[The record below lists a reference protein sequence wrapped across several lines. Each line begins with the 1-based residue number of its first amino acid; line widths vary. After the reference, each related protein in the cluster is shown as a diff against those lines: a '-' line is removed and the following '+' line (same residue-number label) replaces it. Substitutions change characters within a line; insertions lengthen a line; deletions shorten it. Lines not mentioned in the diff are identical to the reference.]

1 MERQMNYRFL
11 INIMIVFTLLVGQVS
26 IESTPKSFSL
36 EQSVE
41 IETQILPAF
50 DIQKFIEEDEMERT
64 SSQQKPYRFANPISV
79 DFNMN
84 THGTWNIND
93 DGSSIWQFR
102 IESPGAHS
110 LNLIYDRFNIP
121 EGAEFFVYSE
131 DREMVLGAFTNYNHK
146 PHGGFSTAP
155 VVGDVIIL
163 EYNEPASPE
172 FSGEISIDIV
182 AHDYRDVFF
191 NEERGYGD
199 SGSCNN
205 NVNCAVGDDWRDEI
219 RSVAM
224 ILTSGGSRLCTGS
237 LVNNTSQDL
246 APYFLTANHCLGGNN
261 SWIFMFNYESPSCNN
276 QNGPTNMTVSGSS
289 LLANS
294 STSDFALLLLNETP
308 PESYNVHY
316 AGWDVSGSTPSIP
329 VGIHHPSGD
338 IKKISFDYNNASNSG
353 NYWDVNNWED
363 GTTEPG
369 SSGSPLFDGV
379 TQRIIGQLYGGTASC
394 TSITYDT
401 YGKTSTSWNLG
412 MSNYLD
418 PNNTGASFI
427 NGIDAID
434 LPDPEL
440 SYNASDL
447 IFDLSDGDT
456 DVSSI
461 NISNTGEDESILTYS
476 LKISQFENPM
486 GGPDIEE
493 NYWSDSDN
501 ETAIDANWID
511 ITDTGTLYSFPTNDA
526 SGESIQLGFDFP
538 FYGETYN
545 ECIINPNG
553 WIGFGDDNTE
563 WDNGSIPSTS
573 APRASIMGFWDDLNP
588 SNDNCT
594 NSCSGDVYYHTNEDR
609 MVVWFDNVSHWP
621 NYFDNSVYS
630 FQIVI
635 YATGEI
641 NINYGTMIG
650 EVNSATVGI
659 QNAAGNSGLQMAYNS
674 SYIHEDLTTI
684 IKKAPEWVGLNELNN
699 YELSGDLLEGS
710 SDEINIIAQNNGLL
724 DGVYNA
730 YLNISSNASESISL
744 LIELISEDNSL
755 TGDINDDA
763 VVNVLDAI
771 QIVNIALGTQSL
783 DLAADLNEDGV
794 VNVLDVVQ
802 VVNIILEG

>member
-1 MERQMNYRFL
+1 MNYRLL

-36 EQSVE
+36 EQS
-41 IETQILPAF
+41 IDIQTQTLPAF
-50 DIQKFIEEDEMERT
+50 DIQKFINEDELERT
-64 SSQQKPYRFANPISV
+64 SSEQKPYRFANPISV

-84 THGTWNIND
+84 TNGTWSIHN
-93 DGSSIWQFR
+93 DGSSVWQFR

-121 EGAEFFVYSE
+121 EGAEFFVYSD

-155 VVGDVIIL
+155 VIGDAIIL
-163 EYNEPASPE
+163 EYNEPAFPE
-172 FSGEISIDIV
+172 FSGEISVEIV

-246 APYFLTANHCLGGNN
+246 SPYFLTANHCLGGNN

-440 SYNASDL
+440 SYNANDL
-447 IFDLSDGDT
+447 IFDLNDGDI

-461 NISNTGEDESILTYS
+461 DISNTGEDESILTYS

-486 GGPDIEE
+486 GGPDVNE

-501 ETAIDANWID
+501 ETDIDPNWID
-511 ITDTGTLYSFPTNDA
+511 ISDVGTLYSFPTNDA

-553 WIGFGDDNTE
+553 WVGFGDDNTE

-573 APRASIMGFWDDLNP
+573 APRSSIMGFWDDLNP
-588 SNDNCT
+588 VNDNCT
-594 NSCSGDVYYHTNEDR
+594 NSCSGDVYYHTNQDR

-621 NYFDNSVYS
+621 NYFDNSIYS
-630 FQIVI
+630 FQIVMH
-635 YATGEI
+635 ATGEI

-650 EVNSATVGI
+650 DVNSATVGV
-659 QNAAGNSGLQMAYNS
+659 QNSTGNSGLQMAYNS
-674 SYIHEDLTTI
+674 TYIHEDLTTI
-684 IKKAPEWVGLNELNN
+684 IKKAPAWVGLNELNN
-699 YELSGDLLEGS
+699 YEISGELIEGN

-744 LIELISEDNSL
+744 LIELISEGNNL
-755 TGDINDDA
+755 AGDINDDSL
-763 VVNVLDAI
+763 VNVLDVI
-771 QIVNIALGTQSL
+771 QIVNIALGSQEL
-783 DLAADLNEDGV
+783 DLAADLNDDGV

>member
-1 MERQMNYRFL
+1 MERRMIYKLL
-11 INIMIVFTLLVGQVS
+11 INIIITFTLLFGQVS
-26 IESTPKSFSL
+26 VDSTPKSFSL
-36 EQSVE
+36 EQS
-41 IETQILPAF
+41 IDIPTHTLPSF
-50 DIQKFIEEDEMERT
+50 DVQNFIDEDENERN
-64 SSQQKPYRFANPISV
+64 SSEQKPYRFANPISV
-79 DFNMN
+79 DFSMN
-84 THGTWNIND
+84 THGVWSIHD
-93 DGSSIWQFR
+93 DGSAIWQLR

-121 EGAEFFVYSE
+121 EGAEFFVYSNNK
-131 DREMVLGAFTNYNHK
+131 EMVLGAFTNFNHK

-155 VVGDVIIL
+155 VVGDAIIL

-172 FSGEISIDIV
+172 FAGEISVNIV

-191 NEERGYGD
+191 NEDRGYGD

-205 NVNCAVGDDWRDEI
+205 NVNCAVGDNWRDEI

-246 APYFLTANHCLGGNN
+246 SPYFLTANHCLGGNN
-261 SWIFMFNYESPSCNN
+261 SWIFMFNYESATCSN

-289 LLANS
+289 LMANS

-316 AGWDVSGSTPSIP
+316 AGWDVSGSTPSTP

-369 SSGSPLFDGV
+369 SSGSPLFDGFN
-379 TQRIIGQLYGGTASC
+379 QRIIGQLYGGTASC

-418 PNNTGASFI
+418 PLSTGATYLD
-427 NGIDAID
+427 GIDAID

-440 SYNASDL
+440 SYSADDL

-456 DVSSI
+456 EVSLI
-461 NISNTGEDESILTYS
+461 NISNTGEDESMLTYS
-476 LKISQFENPM
+476 LKISEFENPM
-486 GGPDIEE
+486 GGPDIAE

-501 ETAIDANWID
+501 ESNVGPDWID
-511 ITDTGTLYSFPTNDA
+511 ISQIGTLYSFPTNDI
-526 SGESIQLGFDFP
+526 SGESINIGFDFP

-545 ECIINPNG
+545 ECVINPNG
-553 WIGFGDDNTE
+553 WVGFGVDNSE
-563 WDNGSIPSTS
+563 WDNTSIPSTS
-573 APRASIMGFWDDLNP
+573 APRPAIMGFWDDLNP
-588 SNDNCT
+588 ANDNCS
-594 NSCSGDVYYHTNEDR
+594 NSCSGDVYYHANEDR

-621 NYFDNSVYS
+621 NYFDNSIYS
-630 FQIVI
+630 FQIVM
-635 YATGEI
+635 YKTGEI
-641 NINYGTMIG
+641 NINYGSMLGDVT
-650 EVNSATVGI
+650 SATVGV

-674 SYIHEDLTTI
+674 AYVHDNLTTI
-684 IKKAPEWVGLNELNN
+684 ITKAPEWVGLNELYN
-699 YELSGDLLEGS
+699 YEVSGELLEGNG
-710 SDEINIIAQNNGLL
+710 DGINIIAQNNGLAE
-724 DGVYNA
+724 GVYNA
-730 YLNISSNASESISL
+730 YLNISSNASESIAL
-744 LIELISEDNSL
+744 LIELISSGGGML
-755 TGDINDDA
+755 GDVNGDSI
-763 VVNVLDAI
+763 VNVLDII
-771 QIVNIALGTQSL
+771 QIVNIAIGSQEFDES
-783 DLAADLNEDGV
+783 ADVNEDGV

>member
-1 MERQMNYRFL
+1 MNYRFL

-36 EQSVE
+36 EQSVD
-41 IETQILPAF
+41 IQTQTLPTF
-50 DIQKFIEEDEMERT
+50 DIEKFINEDEIERT
-64 SSQQKPYRFANPISV
+64 SSEQKPYRFANPISV

-84 THGTWNIND
+84 THGTWSIHN
-93 DGSSIWQFR
+93 DGSSVWQFR

-121 EGAEFFVYSE
+121 EGAEFFVYS
-131 DREMVLGAFTNYNHK
+131 DDKEMVLGAFTNYNHK

-155 VVGDVIIL
+155 VVGDAIIL

-246 APYFLTANHCLGGNN
+246 SPYFLTANHCLGGNN

-294 STSDFALLLLNETP
+294 SSSDFALLLLNETP

-316 AGWDVSGSTPSIP
+316 AGWDVSGTTPSIP

-412 MSNYLD
+412 MANYLD

-434 LPDPEL
+434 LPNPEL

-461 NISNTGEDESILTYS
+461 DISNTGEDESILTYS

-486 GGPDIEE
+486 GGPDVNE

-501 ETAIDANWID
+501 ESVVDPNWID
-511 ITDTGTLYSFPTNDA
+511 ISDIGTLYSFPTNDA

-553 WIGFGDDNTE
+553 WVGFGDDNTE
-563 WDNGSIPSTS
+563 WDNSSIPSTS
-573 APRASIMGFWDDLNP
+573 APRSSIMGFWDDLNP
-588 SNDNCT
+588 ANDNCT

-609 MVVWFDNVSHWP
+609 MVIWFDNVSHWP

-630 FQIVI
+630 FQIVM

-641 NINYGTMIG
+641 NLNYSTMIG

-659 QNAAGNSGLQMAYNS
+659 QNSSGNSGLQMAYNS
-674 SYIHEDLTTI
+674 AYIHEDLTTI
-684 IKKAPEWVGLNELNN
+684 IKKAPVWVGLNELNN
-699 YELSGDLLEGS
+699 YELSGELLEGNS
-710 SDEINIIAQNNGLL
+710 NEINIIAQNNGLL

-744 LIELISEDNSL
+744 LIELISEGNSL
-755 TGDINDDA
+755 TGDINDDS
-763 VVNVLDAI
+763 VVNVLDVI
-771 QIVNIALGTQSL
+771 QIVNIALGTQDL

>member
-1 MERQMNYRFL
+1 
-11 INIMIVFTLLVGQVS
+11 
-26 IESTPKSFSL
+26 
-36 EQSVE
+36 
-41 IETQILPAF
+41 
-50 DIQKFIEEDEMERT
+50 MERT

-84 THGTWNIND
+84 THGTWSIND
-93 DGSSIWQFR
+93 DGSSIWQFS

-294 STSDFALLLLNETP
+294 STSDFALLLLNEIP

-316 AGWDVSGSTPSIP
+316 AGWDISGSTPSIP

-493 NYWSDSDN
+493 NYWGDSDN

-563 WDNGSIPSTS
+563 WDNGSVPSTS

-635 YATGEI
+635 HATGEI

-650 EVNSATVGI
+650 DVNSATVGI

-674 SYIHEDLTTI
+674 SYVHEDLTTI

-699 YELSGDLLEGS
+699 YELSGDLLEGN

-744 LIELISEDNSL
+744 LIELISEGNSL